1 MLCSNTAMLTQAVEQ
16 TKQLS
21 GNIGS
26 VGAFYGYFMAV
37 LMITSSFS
45 LRKTKSSCE
54 NVYV

>member
-1 MLCSNTAMLTQAVEQ
+1 MLTQAVEQ

-45 LRKTKSSCE
+45 LRKTNSQAVKMFMFSM
-54 NVYV
+54 